1 MSKKIIRLTESELK
15 RYIQKIISEQ
25 PTGDFTTIGRFG
37 TSDAK
42 TLEKRG
48 FTVKGGVAT
57 LKSKNVVVK
66 PSKKGWA
73 VYQGGTLKFDLPHDD
88 CDVQLDKL
96 IGYNSL
102 KSGLNEQG
110 GSIPDS
116 ALERNIN
123 GDTTTA
129 PIQKSKPQ
137 PKPHPFGLLIANLKY
152 QLTQSGLKPN
162 GNNTYVGKVGK
173 NNVSVVFS
181 NKGITASK
189 KPVVPPSFTDD
200 KGNTH
205 GMGLL
210 AQPLVMTYDKIDA
223 MTIKKQLFDYFNR

>member
-1 MSKKIIRLTESELK
+1 MSKKVIRLTESELK

-25 PTGDFTTIGRFG
+25 STGDFTTIGRFG
-37 TSDAK
+37 TSDSK
-42 TLEKRG
+42 GLVKRG
-48 FTVKGGVAT
+48 FIVKGGVAT

-102 KSGLNEQG
+102 QGRFINEQG
-110 GSIPDS
+110 GPIPDS
-116 ALERNIN
+116 SFETNIN

-129 PIQKSKPQ
+129 PVQKSKPQ
-137 PKPHPFGLLIANLKY
+137 PKPHPFGLLISNLKY
-152 QLTQSGLKPN
+152 QLAQSGLKHS
-162 GNNTYVGKVGK
+162 GNNTFVGKVGR
-173 NNVSVVFS
+173 NNVSVVLS

-189 KPVVPPSFTDD
+189 KPVVPPSITDD
-200 KGNTH
+200 KG
-205 GMGLL
+205 MGLL
-210 AQPLVMTYDKIDA
+210 SQPLVMDYKMINAT
-223 MTIKKQLFDYFNR
+223 TFKKQLFDYFNK